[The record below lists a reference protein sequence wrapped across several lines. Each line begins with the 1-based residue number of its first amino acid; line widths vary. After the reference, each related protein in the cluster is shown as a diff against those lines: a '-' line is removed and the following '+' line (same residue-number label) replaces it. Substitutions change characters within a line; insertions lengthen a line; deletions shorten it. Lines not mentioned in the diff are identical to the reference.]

1 MKKMHLQQVLIKTK
15 ENFVPHKEQMQSKAE
30 LQEEFCKEAKEAW
43 SCPHR
48 FGWEHGDALTGSS
61 LHQPRLHSEALK
73 KET

>member
-48 FGWEHGDALTGSS
+48 FG
-61 LHQPRLHSEALK
+61 
-73 KET
+73 